1 MGSCSIAFLNF
12 QDFSKLRPGMCTA
25 RLLTSITH
33 EAYLVYVKSRKSENF
48 SKSLIFYNSGF
59 IEGFIVH
66 EKASRDD
73 RRLAAQYARL
83 LTAMA
88 NCSLYIVSLGWRI
101 VAAAL

>member
-1 MGSCSIAFLNF
+1 MI
-12 QDFSKLRPGMCTA
+12 R
-25 RLLTSITH
+25 
-33 EAYLVYVKSRKSENF
+33 SRKSENF

-66 EKASRDD
+66 EKAFWDD

-88 NCSLYIVSLGWRI
+88 NCSLYTVSLGLRI
-101 VAAAL
+101 VSAAL